1 MTDLITHDTAAFS
14 YLPGSSAFSVG
25 ALAAP
30 GWAVDE
36 LRLARPLPLAVGLG
50 RVVDVLADRG
60 LGAHAIVGL
69 ELRSPEAVDV
79 EGFATFNAGY
89 QDLLAA
95 RGLIG
100 GGANPVTRT
109 NAVPDGGSLHERSIV
124 AAQVVRPDP
133 GGSGGD
139 WVLSGVAELLADGT
153 AVAAGDLSDAG
164 MAAKA
169 AHVLDVVA
177 ERLAALGAGTA
188 NVVNVYCPQDLG
200 PLYDQVAARVP
211 AVEGASLR
219 HWRCVP
225 PLLGLAFE
233 VDCRRISRWE
243 WVDA

>member
-1 MTDLITHDTAAFS
+1 DIYSLGIIFYEMLTQKRPYTDETVVGILNKHTFAPVPR
-14 YLPGSSAFSVG
+14 LPED
-25 ALAAP
+25 L
-30 GWAVDE
+30 
-36 LRLARPLPLAVGLG
+36 
-50 RVVDVLADRG
+50 
-60 LGAHAIVGL
+60 
-69 ELRSPEAVDV
+69 
-79 EGFATFNAGY
+79 AGY